1 MSRRFL
7 VTSFVSLL
15 SFFPLPGSAQNLII
29 PQIADGGGWQT
40 TLVITNVTAAGTT
53 ASISFFQETG
63 GSGATQPWNLGFL
76 ETASTQ
82 SLILAPGN
90 SLFLH
95 TPGTAATTT
104 VGWAQLQ
111 ANPALA
117 AYAIFTQR
125 VIGRTDQD
133 GTANAAASAT
143 RVLVPFDNTKN
154 FVTSVAVA
162 NPTGAT
168 ESITVGIQLD
178 AGGSSIATPISLPAQ
193 GHKAF
198 TVPQQFTSTAGQSG
212 LLEFYSAT
220 GSISVLALRFNPTG
234 SFTTAPV
241 YPETGSPIIQGSSQP
256 SSIAISSSALG
267 IGSLLITFPMAN
279 GTYSSGSVEGTL
291 TNPAGTYNVTWNSVT
306 VSGQTITFNG
316 FQTSL
321 STMRAINGSP
331 ANITTGTLTLTLS
344 GSGSSGT
351 VTGSL
356 NLVSTVATVSGSFT
370 GTFSTQ
376 SAASSSPASIT
387 FYVAQNGND
396 SWSGLLPAPNA
407 GNTDGPFASLDH
419 ARAAIQ
425 PVSKAGTAQVNV
437 QIRAGTYYLPAT
449 EMLTAADSGSATTPV
464 VYQNYPGESPVISGG
479 MRVQGWAN
487 TGGNTWKAALSA
499 STQYFENLYYNGT
512 RRLRPRLGGSLGT
525 YYRVAGTVYLSGAGA
540 PPPPATAPNA
550 NCSIYV
556 TGSGWECFDRF
567 QYAPA
572 DPIAGTWKNL
582 APMSGNPCGQPAG
595 NAALAGDV
603 ELLIFE
609 KFEAA
614 KLRINC
620 VDTTSHVV
628 YLTGPTVINSAF
640 SSALGFIPQHRYL
653 VENVEDALAQ
663 PGQWFLDRSATPWTL
678 TYLAQPGEN
687 PNTDSV
693 VIPQLTQVLVGSQLQ
708 YVTFQ
713 GLTFEHDNYTVPA
726 EGEDPDLKLD
736 VSAAVSF
743 QNSQHITF
751 DSGSVAH
758 TAGTGLDFV
767 SCTSTKSPSWCVSTI
782 ATAVTANNMAVNSA
796 FYDVAATAIRV
807 GLPGSAADSDANI
820 PQFTTVENNVVEG
833 WGRVFPGSYGITQG
847 QAHDNTYTHN
857 EIYDGYRA
865 AVGICFCSG
874 FKPDSH
880 DNVISF
886 NHAYNLLQ
894 GIMND
899 DGSLYIQARNSTG
912 ASPPGNK
919 IVNNKVHDVSDAS
932 ALDQDGY
939 GGDGIYIDTETGLV
953 DVENNLVYRVSGS
966 PMQFAGAPQNP
977 NEASTIKNNIFA
989 FGRSAM
995 VSEANPF
1002 TLGVP
1007 TSPITIFNL
1016 TNNLFYLDR
1025 SAASSPSFYLQGGCT
1040 YSAGFPFTVWEQWN
1054 SNLYW
1059 RADGGFATDPQ
1070 AFHVQPTVVSQSNL
1084 CFGAAAETKWTS
1096 YTFAGWQATGED
1108 TQSIVQD
1115 PHFRNPVYPADD
1127 YSLPGGSPGVGF
1139 VLFDPSQAGRS
1150 NPVIM
1155 PPAIPATFPTKTFN
1169 PLTDY

>member
-1 MSRRFL
+1 LVSFL
-7 VTSFVSLL
+7 FALSL
-15 SFFPLPGSAQNLII
+15 GRAQNLVI

-40 TLVITNVTAAGTT
+40 TLVLTNTSASATT
-53 ASISFFQETG
+53 ASVSFFQETSG
-63 GSGATQPWNLGFL
+63 GATQPWNLSFL
-76 ETASTQ
+76 EVASTQ
-82 SLILAPGN
+82 NLPLPAGAT
-90 SLFLH
+90 LFLH
-95 TPGTAATTT
+95 TPATAANTA
-104 VGWAQLQ
+104 VGWAQVQ
-111 ANPALA
+111 GNAAVA

-125 VIGRTDQD
+125 VPGRTDQD
-133 GTANAAASAT
+133 GTSIAAAPAA
-143 RVLVPFDNTKN
+143 RFLVPFDNTKG
-154 FVTSVAVA
+154 FVTSIAVA
-162 NPTGAT
+162 NTTTSA
-168 ESITVGIQLD
+168 ESISVGIQPDVGLISHP
-178 AGGSSIATPISLPAQ
+178 AAIALPSQ
-193 GHKAF
+193 GHKAV
-198 TVPQQFTSTAGQSG
+198 TVPQQFSSTAGQSG

-220 GSISVLALRFNPTG
+220 GAFSVLALRFNPTG

-241 YPETGSPIIQGSSQP
+241 YGETGSPIIATSGGTPAFDSMALSSSQ
-256 SSIAISSSALG
+256 LG
-267 IGSLLITFPMAN
+267 IGSLLVLFPAAD
-279 GTYSSGSVEGTL
+279 GSYSSGSIQGVFTNTNGTGTYSATWSSVTLSGQTLTFSGFETAASRMQINGGSAAGITSGTL
-291 TNPAGTYNVTWNSVT
+291 TITLSAAGT
-306 VSGQTITFNG
+306 SGTF
-316 FQTSL
+316 
-321 STMRAINGSP
+321 
-331 ANITTGTLTLTLS
+331 TGTLNLASTLGTIS
-344 GSGSSGT
+344 GP
-351 VTGSL
+351 
-356 NLVSTVATVSGSFT
+356 FT
-370 GTFSTQ
+370 GTF
-376 SAASSSPASIT
+376 AAQPGTSPEPASVTLYVSPA
-387 FYVAQNGND
+387 GND
-396 SWSGLLPAPNA
+396 SWSGLLSAPNA
-407 GNTDGPFASLDH
+407 ANTDGPFATFDH
-419 ARAAIQ
+419 ARAVVQA
-425 PVSKAGTAQVNV
+425 VDKTGTNQVNV
-437 QIRAGTYYLPAT
+437 QFRAGTYYLPAT
-449 EMLTAADSGSATTPV
+449 ELLTAADSGSATTEV

-479 MRVQGWAN
+479 MRVQGWTN
-487 TGGNTWKAALSA
+487 TGGNTWKTTLPA
-499 STQYFENLYYNGT
+499 STQYFQNLFYNGV

-525 YYRVAGTVYLSGAGA
+525 YYRVAATVYLNAA
-540 PPPPATAPNA
+540 APPATAPDP

-567 QYAPA
+567 QYNPS
-572 DPIAGTWKNL
+572 DPIVNTWRNL
-582 APMSGNPCGQPAG
+582 APTAGNACGQTTG

-609 KFEAA
+609 KFQAA
-614 KLRINC
+614 KQRISC
-620 VDTTSHVV
+620 VDSTNHVV
-628 YLTGPTVINSAF
+628 YLTGPTLINPAF

-653 VENVEDALAQ
+653 VENVQDALAL

-693 VIPQLTQVLVGSQLQ
+693 VIPQLKQVLVAWQLQ

-726 EGEDPDLKLD
+726 EGDDPDLKLD

-751 DSGSVAH
+751 DSGTVAH

-767 SCTSTKSPSWCVSTI
+767 SCTGTKSPSWCVSTS
-782 ATAVTANNMAVNSA
+782 ATAVTANNTAVNGA
-796 FYDVAATAIRV
+796 FYDVGATAMRV
-807 GLPGSAADSDANI
+807 GLPGAPEDSDANI
-820 PQFTTVENNVVEG
+820 PQFTTVQNNVVEG

-857 EIYDGYRA
+857 DIYDGYRA

-874 FKPDSH
+874 YKPDSH

-932 ALDQDGY
+932 ALDPDGY

-953 DVENNLVYRVSGS
+953 YVENNLVYRVSGS
-966 PMQFAGAPQNP
+966 PMNFAGAPQNP
-977 NEASTIKNNIFA
+977 NEASIIKNNIFA

-995 VSEANPF
+995 LWVANPF

-1016 TNNLFYLDR
+1016 TSNLFYFDR

-1059 RADGGFATDPQ
+1059 RAGGGFATDPQ
-1070 AFHVQPTVVSQSNL
+1070 AFHVQPAVVSQSNL
-1084 CFGAAAETKWTS
+1084 CFGAAAQTKWTT
-1096 YTFAGWQATGED
+1096 YMFAGWQATGED

-1115 PHFRNPVYPADD
+1115 PGFKNPAYPADD
-1127 YSLPGGSPGVGF
+1127 YSLPGGSPGAGF
-1139 VLFDPSQAGRS
+1139 VVFDSTQAGRS
-1150 NPVIM
+1150 NAVIH
-1155 PPAIPATFPTKTFN
+1155 PPAIPATFPTKSFS
-1169 PLTDY
+1169 PATDF